1 VTGGVRATKEMDGT
15 MSGSAVSERTAAEWR
30 RGGFILIAALWLLV
44 ALGAV
49 GLDAA
54 LRSRSRRLAAANLL
68 DETRA
73 RAAATAGVEYARSR
87 LTAAM
92 LDRADELRAEAVEA
106 ARSSRQRSQAQRRSV
121 TSLFRRSDPFEDP
134 WRAPE
139 ELIQQE
145 MAFGDARYSL
155 RVRDTGAA
163 LNLNEMDE
171 EVLRQFFSQG
181 MGIDYAYA
189 DRLAQAIMDWRDAD
203 ELPRLGGAERDQY
216 LDAEAPMLPPNR
228 DFAELD
234 ELRYV
239 MGMTPELFEASKPY
253 LTLIGSGDVN
263 VNAAPEAVL
272 LALPDMTP
280 SAVTELMRLREIG
293 AVPRSGDQLR
303 ALIPMLDGS
312 SRSRERLFDRITTFT
327 TNEVEI
333 LAEGRVEGSPIRVQ
347 ARVVVARS
355 NTGAVV
361 VWRRFD

>member
-1 VTGGVRATKEMDGT
+1 MKATMPGNAHCASGAEGGG
-15 MSGSAVSERTAAEWR
+15 R
-30 RGGFILIAALWLLV
+30 RNGFILIAALWLLV

-54 LRSRSRRLAAANLL
+54 LRSRSRRLAAANLI

-87 LTAAM
+87 LSAAM
-92 LDRADELRAEAVEA
+92 LDRADELRAEALSA
-106 ARSSRQRSQAQRRSV
+106 ARTSRQRTQAERRSV
-121 TSLFRRSDPFEDP
+121 TNLFRQSDPLEDP
-134 WRAPE
+134 WRSPD
-139 ELIQQE
+139 ELILEE
-145 MAFGDARYSL
+145 MTFGDARYSL

-163 LNLNEMDE
+163 LNLNNAGE
-171 EVLRQFFSQG
+171 EVLRQFFAQG
-181 MGIDYAYA
+181 MAVDYAHA
-189 DRLAQAIMDWRDAD
+189 DRLAQAILDWRDAD
-203 ELPRLGGAERDQY
+203 EIPRLGGAEREQY

-239 MGMTPELFEASKPY
+239 MGMTPDLYEAAKPY
-253 LTLIGSGDVN
+253 LTLIGSGNVN
-263 VNAAPEAVL
+263 VNSAPGPVL

-293 AVPRSGDQLR
+293 GVPRSANELR
-303 ALIPMLDGS
+303 RMIPMFDTNRG
-312 SRSRERLFDRITTFT
+312 REREFDQMTTYT

-355 NTGAVV
+355 TAGAVV

>member
-1 VTGGVRATKEMDGT
+1 MKATMPGNAHCASGAEGGG
-15 MSGSAVSERTAAEWR
+15 R
-30 RGGFILIAALWLLV
+30 RNGFILIAALWLLV

-54 LRSRSRRLAAANLL
+54 LRSRSRRLASANLL

-87 LTAAM
+87 LSAAM
-92 LDRADELRAEAVEA
+92 LDRADELRAEALSA
-106 ARSSRQRSQAQRRSV
+106 ARTSRQRTQAERRSV
-121 TSLFRRSDPFEDP
+121 TNLFRRSDPLEDP

-139 ELIQQE
+139 ELILEE
-145 MAFGDARYSL
+145 MTFGDARYSL

-163 LNLNEMDE
+163 LNLNNASE
-171 EVLRQFFSQG
+171 EVLRQFFAQG
-181 MGIDYAYA
+181 MAVDYAHA
-189 DRLAQAIMDWRDAD
+189 DRLAQAILDWRDVD
-203 ELPRLGGAERDQY
+203 EIPRLGGAEREQY

-239 MGMTPELFEASKPY
+239 MGMTPELYEAAKPY

-263 VNAAPEAVL
+263 VNSAPGPVL

-293 AVPRSGDQLR
+293 GVPRSANELR
-303 ALIPMLDGS
+303 RMIPMFDTN
-312 SRSRERLFDRITTFT
+312 RSREREFDRMTTYT

-355 NTGAVV
+355 TAGAVV